1 MYKRR
6 KQQLNCLLAEHQGR
20 RKPSFKARICKYF
33 FTPISSIAFFWDC
46 TLLWDAPNRK
56 METDHNA
63 GIHAIRNYLSLE
75 RDILWPDSYSSA
87 VLYRNNP
94 TKTGLL
100 ISVGKQILYY
110 DSRTTVPVYE
120 CLWGFWVTIFHFL
133 NQVWHFLHLF

>member
-1 MYKRR
+1 
-6 KQQLNCLLAEHQGR
+6 
-20 RKPSFKARICKYF
+20 
-33 FTPISSIAFFWDC
+33 
-46 TLLWDAPNRK
+46 

-120 CLWGFWVTIFHFL
+120 CL
-133 NQVWHFLHLF
+133 